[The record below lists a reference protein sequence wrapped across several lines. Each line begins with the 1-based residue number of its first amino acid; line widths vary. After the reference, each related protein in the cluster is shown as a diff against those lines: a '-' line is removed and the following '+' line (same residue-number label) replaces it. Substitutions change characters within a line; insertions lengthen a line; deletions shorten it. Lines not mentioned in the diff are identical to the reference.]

1 MDSNKL
7 NKKKISRK
15 GFLQMAG
22 SVIAGGTIIGT
33 TGYLIG
39 NRSNQ
44 LKNNGENHLLQNDAI
59 SNVPFQS
66 PYKLVSSFSTTNEI
80 KGFEIYKNQ
89 LVVATTNNIAIYNS
103 SGQLNH
109 KFAIANNLRDITVE
123 NDRIYLLYPSQIKV
137 YNLEGQLK
145 NEWEACGENSDYC
158 SIAASPYHLFVT
170 DASNKNICQYTVD
183 GQLERFIESP
193 NRFII
198 PSYTFGITYA
208 NNSIYCSNPGRH
220 SVERYSVK
228 GQYISSF
235 GEPGNAPGRF
245 CGCCNPVY
253 IDYTSVGEIITSE
266 KGNPRISCYDSE
278 GNFRNVLLNVS
289 MMGGGNNAYRV
300 KVDQDKIMVA
310 GNRMVST
317 FKYDKTLA
325 NKSGCSSCGIN
336 CPLKEG
342 ITI

>member
-1 MDSNKL
+1 MDSNKI
-7 NKKKISRK
+7 NKQKISRK
-15 GFLQMAG
+15 SFLQMAG

-39 NRSNQ
+39 NRINASKNESEGLLSN
-44 LKNNGENHLLQNDAI
+44 NDAI
-59 SNVPFQS
+59 SNEPFQS
-66 PYKLVSSFSTTNEI
+66 PYKLVSSFSTSDEI
-80 KGFEIYKNQ
+80 NGFEIYKNQ
-89 LVVATTNNIAIYNS
+89 MVVATSNNIAIYNS
-103 SGQLNH
+103 SAQL
-109 KFAIANNLRDITVE
+109 KKQFSIAPNLRDISVE
-123 NDRIYLLYPSQIKV
+123 NDSIYLLFPSRIMV
-137 YNLEGQLK
+137 YNFDGDLK

-170 DASNKNICQYTVD
+170 DASNKNICQYTID

-220 SVERYSVK
+220 CVERYSVK
-228 GQYISSF
+228 GQYLGSF
-235 GEPGNAPGRF
+235 GEPGNAPGKF

-253 IDYTSVGEIITSE
+253 IDYTSAGEIITSE

-278 GNFRNVLLNVS
+278 GNFRNMLLDVS
-289 MMGGGNNAYRV
+289 KMGGGNKAYRV
-300 KVDQDKIMVA
+300 KVDLDKIMIA
-310 GNRMVST
+310 GNNMVST
-317 FKYDKTLA
+317 FQYDKTLA